1 MSDRNVNP
9 QVTYLNFIIL
19 NHFFTFDNILHT
31 IQASD
36 ARLKKSTKWLLSFFT
51 YSKLQLLTG
60 IIDSFLVSETYVI

>member
-36 ARLKKSTKWLLSFFT
+36 A
-51 YSKLQLLTG
+51 
-60 IIDSFLVSETYVI
+60 